1 MLCLKQAGKGVIFM
15 AKGKSSGGRTRSA
28 SSGRFVT
35 KAHARR
41 SPRTIVT
48 ESRTGRRT
56 GGTFR
61 SAISGRF
68 VTTKHGKS
76 SPGTTIKD
84 G

>member
-1 MLCLKQAGKGVIFM
+1 MLYLYDAGKEVIHL
-15 AKGKSSGGRTRSA
+15 AKGKSSGSRSRSA

-35 KAHARR
+35 RSHAKR
-41 SPRTIVT
+41 SPRTTVT
-48 ESRTGRRT
+48 ESTSGKST
-56 GGTFR
+56 GGTYR

-76 SPGTTIKD
+76 SPRTTIKD